1 MESRQQQQGKQNSA
15 TLSHTKARGLY
26 KVNIY
31 RLNLYPILQLKFLLQ
46 IQQIV
51 ARNQRTYR
59 ENSSTRWI

>member
-15 TLSHTKARGLY
+15 TFSHTKARGLY

-59 ENSSTRWI
+59 ENSSIRWI